1 MLNAHHLLN
10 SAMPGCCVCSSLI
23 DQQLCASPWPCWLC
37 CIAFP
42 LTELP
47 SHLSLYHSYAGAAR
61 FHRWVPPAAEAHIW
75 GSMASALHR
84 GWNLSF
90 CPNFGPPFWPQ
101 TTLVSFVPFLFFHE
115 LFPPSFHIRTHL
127 CMLCPSLPAPFY
139 ALSPIFCLLLLK
151 VAYCLLPFHLES
163 CSLLLSPSFLSFYL
177 VYSLFL
183 RSLYAYLGV
192 WHISN
197 CCCLFMFSVLSFLLT
212 SQNSFLIACTHQHPL
227 FYHILCAFAR
237 LILMSISSTTFLFT
251 YDPLYRMH

>member
-1 MLNAHHLLN
+1 MLRLLFSYW
-10 SAMPGCCVCSSLI
+10 SAALCQPLAVLVVLHCFPPHWASLPPVTVSFLCWGCSIPQVGPTCSW
-23 DQQLCASPWPCWLC
+23 SP
-37 CIAFP
+37 
-42 LTELP
+42 
-47 SHLSLYHSYAGAAR
+47 HM
-61 FHRWVPPAAEAHIW
+61 

-90 CPNFGPPFWPQ
+90 CPNFGPPFWPH
-101 TTLVSFVPFLFFHE
+101 TTLVSFVPFLFLHE

-192 WHISN
+192 RHISN